1 MSQPAQPA
9 STSDLEG
16 CIALVRGQRVRL
28 VRDHACR
35 RDGVET
41 RVLNQAVR
49 RHMGRF
55 PADFRFERTRRE
67 ILGMSQ
73 RVMSTGTVDSTCSKG
88 VPACTEHGVAMLSSF
103 LHGPCAIGA
112 NTAIIR
118 FFVRPRQLASFT
130 AELVARR
137 DDLERSCDRKFRAV
151 FDAIHRRVAPA
162 PGATA
167 EPPRRDI
174 GFPTCIHGRPPCSK
188 VRRNK
193 KVSP

>member
-9 STSDLEG
+9 STSAPEG

-28 VRDHACR
+28 GRDHACR
-35 RDGVET
+35 RHGIET

-49 RHMGRF
+49 RNMGRF
-55 PADFRFERTRRE
+55 PSDIRFERTRRE
-67 ILGMSQ
+67 TLGMSQ

-103 LHGPCAIGA
+103 LRGPCAIGA

-118 FFVRPRQLASFT
+118 SFVRPRQLASFT
-130 AELVARR
+130 AEMAARR
-137 DDLERSCDRKFRAV
+137 NDLERSCDRNFREV
-151 FDAIHRRVAPA
+151 FDAIRGLTARA
-162 PGATA
+162 PGAIA
-167 EPPRRDI
+167 GPPWREI
-174 GFPTCIHGRPPCSK
+174 GFPTCTHGRPPCSK